1 MQSIKNMILVSLCVH
16 LEINIYFYIQY
27 SYTIQHQN
35 KKIRVVADSI
45 ETKRILATIKTAKI
59 NSIYALLLSSAMEAI
74 RAVTDF
80 QYHEIFLPE
89 FSVLPTKI
97 SEYLQADSPSDANT
111 REMTDL
117 HKVLNINNL
126 HLETIFSP
134 YNMHRFGMRYSPFQ
148 GLKCTISPPDIGA
161 NRG

>member
-1 MQSIKNMILVSLCVH
+1 MVSLCVH

-27 SYTIQHQN
+27 SCTIQHQN

-45 ETKRILATIKTAKI
+45 EINRILATIKTAKI
-59 NSIYALLLSSAMEAI
+59 NSIYALLLSSVIEAI
-74 RAVTDF
+74 GAVTDF

-111 REMTDL
+111 REMADL
-117 HKVLNINNL
+117 HKVLNINSL
-126 HLETIFSP
+126 HLKAIFSP
-134 YNMHRFGMRYSPFQ
+134 YNMHHFGM
-148 GLKCTISPPDIGA
+148 
-161 NRG
+161 

>member
-1 MQSIKNMILVSLCVH
+1 MQSIKNMILVSLCIP

-27 SYTIQHQN
+27 SCTIQHQN
-35 KKIRVVADSI
+35 KKIRVLADSI
-45 ETKRILATIKTAKI
+45 ETKRILATVKI
-59 NSIYALLLSSAMEAI
+59 NSRYALLLSSAMEAI

-97 SEYLQADSPSDANT
+97 SEYLQADSPSNANT

>member
-1 MQSIKNMILVSLCVH
+1 MILVSLCVH

-59 NSIYALLLSSAMEAI
+59 NSIYALLLSSAIEAI
-74 RAVTDF
+74 GAVTDF

-97 SEYLQADSPSDANT
+97 SEYLQADSPSDVNT
-111 REMTDL
+111 REIISLRKM
-117 HKVLNINNL
+117 LNVNNL
-126 HLETIFSP
+126 RLKTIFFTLQYAPFRHVIQPISGSQ
-134 YNMHRFGMRYSPFQ
+134 MHYITP
-148 GLKCTISPPDIGA
+148 
-161 NRG
+161 